1 MTSDEPASSHL
12 TRRDAAR
19 ARADASA
26 LRAER
31 RRQLARW
38 TPGVGRRERD
48 RLLVGG
54 PLIVVVSLLALA
66 WVAADQPGLP
76 GHFANDEG
84 TIISVNRGTFTEAD
98 SSFQLIAAVYRWMGL
113 AERPTL
119 AALIG
124 VTSYLLVLTAA
135 LSHARL
141 AAAEWLDWAIII
153 CCVALAAVYHGGYT
167 KDLLTVG
174 AVLAIIAHRGRGL
187 LAELVPVAAMLLY
200 AEGFRTYWFLVA
212 GLYLALR
219 LALRARRGW
228 TATLAVVIVLYAGL
242 SVVFPLIVGVDLDH
256 FRLTVN
262 EYRSA
267 ESVNTLIVQFFP
279 GAGPV
284 SGFVN
289 SVLTF
294 GSFII
299 PIPLMLRGGAIYL
312 VVALVL
318 LSVWGTLIA
327 LIRSARLRAP
337 RGASVLTPFQNRL
350 FAAIIAF
357 LIVQSIF
364 EPDYGSFLRH
374 LTPMLIVAVCL
385 ILSLRPRATAAST
398 RRGPTPA
405 ASRTGQRRTST
416 TDAAATRTS
425 AATRAHENGPA
436 AARIPAAESAR

>member
-1 MTSDEPASSHL
+1 MTARQSSEPL
-12 TRRDAAR
+12 TRRELTR
-19 ARADASA
+19 ARADAA
-26 LRAER
+26 AR
-31 RRQLARW
+31 RTEYRHRLIQR
-38 TPGVGRRERD
+38 TPGIGD
-48 RLLVGG
+48 RGHHRPFVGG
-54 PLIVVVSLLALA
+54 SLLMIASLLALA
-66 WVAADQPGLP
+66 WVAAEQPGLP

-113 AERPTL
+113 AEMPTL
-119 AALIG
+119 AALVG
-124 VTSYLLVLTAA
+124 VASYLLVLTVAI
-135 LSHARL
+135 SRTRTTT
-141 AAAEWLDWAIII
+141 AEWVDWAIII
-153 CCVALAAVYHGGYT
+153 CCVALAAVYHGAYT

-174 AVLAIIAHRGRGL
+174 AVLTLVVNRGRGL
-187 LAELVPVAAMLLY
+187 PAELVPVAAMLLY
-200 AEGFRTYWFLVA
+200 AQGFRTYWFLVA

-228 TATLAVVIVLYAGL
+228 TATLALILVLYAGL
-242 SVVFPLIVGVDLDH
+242 SVVFPLVVGVDLDH
-256 FRLTVN
+256 YRLMVN
-262 EYRSA
+262 EHRTA

-294 GSFII
+294 ASFVI

-318 LSVWGTLIA
+318 LAIWGSLIA
-327 LIRSARLRAP
+327 AIRSARIRAP
-337 RGASVLTPFQNRL
+337 RGSSVLTAFQNRL
-350 FAAIIAF
+350 FAAILAF

-385 ILSLRPRATAAST
+385 LLSLRPGATGASA
-398 RRGPTPA
+398 RRGPTSA
-405 ASRTGQRRTST
+405 ACRRGQRPVGT

-425 AATRAHENGPA
+425 AATRAQENGPA
-436 AARIPAAESAR
+436 AASTPAVESAW

>member
-1 MTSDEPASSHL
+1 MTSGQPSRHL

-19 ARADASA
+19 ARAEASA
-26 LRAER
+26 HRAACR
-31 RRQLARW
+31 RELTQG
-38 TPGVGRRERD
+38 TPGIGGRQRD
-48 RLLVGG
+48 RPLVGSSLLV
-54 PLIVVVSLLALA
+54 IASLLALA

-113 AERPTL
+113 TESPTL
-119 AALIG
+119 AALVG
-124 VTSYLLVLTAA
+124 VASYLLVLTAA
-135 LSHARL
+135 ISRTRPTT
-141 AAAEWLDWAIII
+141 AEWVDWAIII
-153 CCVALAAVYHGGYT
+153 CCVALAAIYHGAYT

-174 AVLAIIAHRGRGL
+174 VVLALIAHRGRGL

-228 TATLAVVIVLYAGL
+228 TATLAVILLLYAGL
-242 SVVFPLIVGVDLDH
+242 AVVFPLIVDVDLDH
-256 FRLTVN
+256 YRLTVN
-262 EYRSA
+262 EHRSA
-267 ESVNTLIVQFFP
+267 ESVNALIVQFFP

-294 GSFII
+294 ASFII

-318 LSVWGTLIA
+318 LAVWGSLISA
-327 LIRSARLRAP
+327 IRSARLRAP
-337 RGASVLTPFQNRL
+337 RGAPVLTAFQNRL
-350 FAAIIAF
+350 FAAILAF

-385 ILSLRPRATAAST
+385 LLNLRPGATAAAT
-398 RRGPTPA
+398 RA
-405 ASRTGQRRTST
+405 DQRRADT

-425 AATRAHENGPA
+425 AATRAQENGPA
-436 AARIPAAESAR
+436 AASTPAAESAW

>member
-1 MTSDEPASSHL
+1 MTSGQPSAHL

-19 ARADASA
+19 ARAEASA
-26 LRAER
+26 HRAVW
-31 RRQLARW
+31 RRQLTQR
-38 TPGVGRRERD
+38 TPDIGGRERD
-48 RLLVGG
+48 RPLVGG
-54 PLIVVVSLLALA
+54 SLLLIASLLALA
-66 WVAADQPGLP
+66 WVAAEQPGLP

-98 SSFQLIAAVYRWMGL
+98 SSFRLIAAVYRWMGL
-113 AERPTL
+113 AELPTL
-119 AALIG
+119 AALVG
-124 VTSYLLVLTAA
+124 VASYLLVLTVAI
-135 LSHARL
+135 SCRTTT
-141 AAAEWLDWAIII
+141 AEWVDWAIII
-153 CCVALAAVYHGGYT
+153 SCVALAAVYHGAYT

-174 AVLAIIAHRGRGL
+174 AVLALIAHRGRGL
-187 LAELVPVAAMLLY
+187 SAELVPVAAMLLY
-200 AEGFRTYWFLVA
+200 AQGFRTYWFLVA

-228 TATLAVVIVLYAGL
+228 TATLAVVLVLYAGL
-242 SVVFPLIVGVDLDH
+242 SVVFPLVVGVDLDH
-256 FRLTVN
+256 YRLTVN
-262 EYRSA
+262 EHRTA
-267 ESVNTLIVQFFP
+267 ESVNTLIVQFSP

-294 GSFII
+294 ASFII

-318 LSVWGTLIA
+318 LVIWGSLIA
-327 LIRSARLRAP
+327 AIRSARIRAP
-337 RGASVLTPFQNRL
+337 RGSSVLTAFQNRL
-350 FAAIIAF
+350 FAAILAF

-385 ILSLRPRATAAST
+385 LLSLRPGATAAAT
-398 RRGPTPA
+398 RTD
-405 ASRTGQRRTST
+405 QRRTGT

-425 AATRAHENGPA
+425 AATRAQENGPA
-436 AARIPAAESAR
+436 AASTPAAESAW

>member
-1 MTSDEPASSHL
+1 VTSGQPAAHL

-26 LRAER
+26 HRAVW
-31 RRQLARW
+31 RRQLTRR
-38 TPGVGRRERD
+38 TPVIGGRERD
-48 RLLVGG
+48 RPLVGG
-54 PLIVVVSLLALA
+54 SLLMIASLLALA
-66 WVAADQPGLP
+66 WVAAEQPGLP

-113 AERPTL
+113 AELPTL
-119 AALIG
+119 AALVG
-124 VTSYLLVLTAA
+124 VASYLLVLTVAI
-135 LSHARL
+135 SRTRTTT
-141 AAAEWLDWAIII
+141 AEWVDWAIII
-153 CCVALAAVYHGGYT
+153 SCVALAAVYHGAYT

-174 AVLAIIAHRGRGL
+174 AVLALIAHRGRGL
-187 LAELVPVAAMLLY
+187 SAELVPVVAMLLY
-200 AEGFRTYWFLVA
+200 AQGFRTYWFLVA

-228 TATLAVVIVLYAGL
+228 TATVAVVLVLYAGL

-256 FRLTVN
+256 YRLTVN
-262 EYRSA
+262 EHRSA

-294 GSFII
+294 ASFII

-318 LSVWGTLIA
+318 LVIWGSLIA
-327 LIRSARLRAP
+327 AIGSARFRAP
-337 RGASVLTPFQNRL
+337 RGSSVLTAFQNRL
-350 FAAIIAF
+350 FAAILAF

-385 ILSLRPRATAAST
+385 LLSLRPGATGASA
-398 RRGPTPA
+398 RRGPTSA
-405 ASRTGQRRTST
+405 ASRRAQRPVDT

-425 AATRAHENGPA
+425 AATRAQENGPA
-436 AARIPAAESAR
+436 AASTQAAESAW